1 MVSGNRVLGFVGAN
15 AIPEMVVDML
25 FFSVF
30 SQVKLVLHFV
40 V

>member
-25 FFSVF
+25 FLVF
-30 SQVKLVLHFV
+30 LVK
-40 V
+40 